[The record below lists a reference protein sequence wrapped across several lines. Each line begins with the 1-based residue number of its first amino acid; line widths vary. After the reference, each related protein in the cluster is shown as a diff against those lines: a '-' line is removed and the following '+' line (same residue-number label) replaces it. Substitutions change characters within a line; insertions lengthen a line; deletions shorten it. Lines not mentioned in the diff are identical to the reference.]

1 MKHYRNQN
9 QNLVSD
15 LPPWLIDKIKLR
27 PFWIE
32 DLDDH
37 RIQHERFEGECCFN
51 HIVGLPIKHGR
62 HLRMFDYEMELFRA
76 YKQYR
81 YVWVLKATGLG
92 VSEFSLR
99 YMAFMACAYK
109 DIRYKDS
116 QMAIVVGPNKNLATR
131 LIKRLKDIFYND
143 LGLLFDT
150 NENQVFINNIDISAY
165 PSHNVHAFRSLS
177 NPSFILIDEGDF
189 FPPGQQIEVRH
200 ASERYV
206 GKSDA
211 TIALVS
217 TPNVPGG
224 LMESIEKETES
235 LYYRIKLPYTVG
247 LNKIFSIEDIERA
260 KRSPSF
266 EREYSLKYGFDV
278 GNILSSQ
285 SVADAISLSQRYPA
299 ANYNIDYTHRSM
311 GIDPAYANSKFAIV
325 ITEWLPLDPHHTA
338 YAIRVMYSVEHVK
351 PEFGDMVNE
360 AFRLIQRYHV
370 NKIYIDG
377 SQPEFI
383 RAIKILAGENKDY
396 ESLVQRAQKMKQQ
409 LHHYMDIIPVQ
420 FNAEGRNMIDNM
432 RQWFEARRQ
441 IMINEEDNPD
451 LVTQL
456 RVAKQK
462 ADGKL
467 DKLAYSLDLFDALRM
482 SLLYYRFDQE

>member
-1 MKHYRNQN
+1 MRISQRNE
-9 QNLVSD
+9 NLVSD
-15 LPPWLIDKIKLR
+15 LPQWLIDKIKLR

-32 DLDDH
+32 DKEDH
-37 RIQHERFEGECCFN
+37 RLNHDKYNGDCCFN
-51 HIVGLPIKHGR
+51 HIVGLPIKHGQY
-62 HLRMFDYEMELFRA
+62 LGMFDYEMDLFRA
-76 YKQYR
+76 YKKYQ

-99 YMAFMACAYK
+99 FMAYLACAYK
-109 DIRYKDS
+109 EIRYKDS
-116 QMAIVVGPNKNLATR
+116 QMAVVVGPNKNLATR
-131 LIKRLKDIFYND
+131 LIKRLKDIFYNK

-189 FPPGQQIEVRH
+189 FPIGQQIEVRH

-206 GKSDA
+206 GKSNA

-217 TPNVPGG
+217 TPNIPGG
-224 LMESIEKETES
+224 LMQSIELEQES
-235 LYYRIKLPYTVG
+235 LYHKIRLPYTIG
-247 LNKIFSIEDIERA
+247 IGKIFSIEDIERA

-278 GNILSSQ
+278 GNILSVQ
-285 SVADAISLSQRYPA
+285 SIHDAIELAKRYKLTD
-299 ANYNIDYTHRSM
+299 YNIDYTHRSM
-311 GIDPAYANSKFAIV
+311 GIDPAYGDSKFAMV
-325 ITEWLPLDPHHTA
+325 ITEWLPLDPHHTT
-338 YAIRVMYSVEHVK
+338 YAIRVMYSYEHTK

-360 AFRLIQRYHV
+360 AWRLIRKYHV

-383 RAIKILAGENKDY
+383 RAIKIMVGENKDY
-396 ESLVQRAQKMKQQ
+396 EPLIQRATKMKQA
-409 LHHYMDIIPVQ
+409 LHNYMDVIPVQ

-432 RQWFEARRQ
+432 RQWFETRRQ
-441 IMINEEDNPD
+441 IMIDEQENTD

-482 SLLYYRFDQE
+482 TLLYFRFGQE